1 MYMTIG
7 DFQRKLNTVL
17 KDIQQIDKNTL
28 IVKAV
33 VIGPG
38 NVGFGEDQ
46 RAYPP
51 GTVLFM
57 CQNSFDK
64 EGKVNSRLGETG
76 GWYELSITPD
86 RVQKWLQ

>member
-7 DFQRKLNTVL
+7 DFQRKLNTLL
-17 KDIQQIDKNTL
+17 KDIPQIDKNTL

-33 VIGPG
+33 VLGPG
-38 NVGFGEDQ
+38 DVGFGEEQ

-51 GTVLFM
+51 GTILFM

-76 GWYELSITPD
+76 GWYELSIIPD
-86 RVQKWLQ
+86 TVQKWLQ